1 MNRHIALIT
10 EHLQDMNFLTLVSPS
25 LQVLMKGSPRLL
37 AAGPEALWKVLVF
50 HIRSVQKI
58 RAIHELV

>member
-10 EHLQDMNFLTLVSPS
+10 EHLQDMNFLILVSLS

-37 AAGPEALWKVLVF
+37 TAGLKALYKEHMLYICNVRE
-50 HIRSVQKI
+50 I
-58 RAIHELV
+58 